1 MAEMK
6 IAISNERC
14 SGHGRCYTLAPSV
27 YEADDM
33 GFAAGRGK
41 VIDVPAG
48 EEEAARLG
56 VMSCPEEAIS
66 IVEE

>member
-1 MAEMK
+1 MR
-6 IAISNERC
+6 IAISEEKC

-27 YEADDM
+27 YEADEM
-33 GFAAGRGK
+33 GFAAARGG

-56 VMSCPEEAIS
+56 VISCPEEAIVL
-66 IVEE
+66 VEE

>member
-1 MAEMK
+1 MR
-6 IAISNERC
+6 IAISSEKC

-27 YEADDM
+27 YETDEM
-33 GFAAGRGK
+33 GFNAQRGQ
-41 VIDVPAG
+41 VIDVPAD

-56 VMSCPEEAIS
+56 VISCPEEALT